1 VVKVILR
8 AKLDGGAQICSVLG
22 RSFTVWPCLG
32 FHSDWLAY
40 DDNKYY
46 TNSVSAYQCI
56 IFCDCCSSPGSQSY
70 SPILS
75 SRHKY
80 PIVLRTS
87 LCTRTS
93 FSSRSIL

>member
-56 IFCDCCSSPGSQSY
+56 FSAIAVPVQVPKVTRPYFLHVISIQLFFGRRFA
-70 SPILS
+70 LG
-75 SRHKY
+75 
-80 PIVLRTS
+80 LRS
-87 LCTRTS
+87 AVDQ
-93 FSSRSIL
+93 F